1 GARRAARH
9 GEVPHARADHATAK
23 GAAPVDCTLI
33 DAELVAFH
41 LNALERAP
49 RAAVEE
55 HLAGCAR
62 CVRAWLDLKHAIDRD
77 DAANEAEPRDD
88 RSRDDRSRDD
98 RSRDDR
104 SRDDR
109 SRDDRSRDDR
119 SRDDR
124 SRDDR
129 SRDDDRPSEIARAR
143 LRSAV
148 AREFG
153 PRRKLLLVGGVAA
166 AAWLAA
172 ALFHGGERAPRDTTP
187 RPRAADTRS
196 SPAVD
201 TAAPSPGSLNVW

>member
-77 DAANEAEPRDD
+77 DAANEAEPRDAGARND
-88 RSRDDRSRDD
+88 E
-98 RSRDDR
+98 
-104 SRDDR
+104 
-109 SRDDRSRDDR
+109 SRDDR